1 MSKTNEPGGKGDAP
15 RQGQDQRKY
24 AENYDKIF
32 RKKED
37 QSPKKDDKSL

>member
-15 RQGQDQRKY
+15 RQGQDQQKY

-32 RKKED
+32 RKNEDKPKET
-37 QSPKKDDKSL
+37 K